1 MQYQPGM
8 IVKSDAGH
16 DHNRF
21 YVIVQMKEGF
31 AYIADGKRRPLE
43 KPKRKNIRHLKGI
56 SCFID
61 LTQADTN
68 PRLRRAL
75 RPWNHPGEKERPAAE
90 QEGIACQ
97 NRI

>member
-1 MQYQPGM
+1 VRFREGM
-8 IVKSDAGH
+8 IVKSDAGR
-16 DHNRF
+16 DQERF
-21 YVIVQMKEGF
+21 YVVVRAGEGF

-43 KPKRKNIRHLKGI
+43 KPKRKNIRHLKGT